1 MRTEFL
7 LQDNDT
13 TFIVQTTR
21 PTIGGLSMGIIGRL
35 RCGMALVL
43 AIGLQAG
50 QAQEFPN
57 QPIKIVVPY
66 AAGGSDYQIRAMLPM
81 LTKELGGAT
90 FVVENQG
97 AAGGQV
103 AASNV
108 AGATPNGYTLL
119 FSGGGPVLVVPLMR
133 KVNYRLENF
142 APIANITSTPLLV
155 VTKASAPYTTVQ
167 EFLAYARKNPGVINF
182 ASSGIGTTPHIVAEA
197 LQAAAD
203 IKMTHVPFQGIG
215 LAITA
220 MLSGTV
226 DLYIG
231 IPGSLLPHVQEGKLR
246 VLASTGT
253 ARSEFAP
260 QVPTLRELGFDVV
273 EATRFALFA
282 PRQTP
287 DAVLNKLSTAVRTA
301 ANSAEYI
308 ASMRKSYTTVA
319 YTNPS
324 ETMSIFAQDSKG
336 YHATLTRTGLINPD
350 QK

>member
-1 MRTEFL
+1 ME
-7 LQDNDT
+7 
-13 TFIVQTTR
+13 
-21 PTIGGLSMGIIGRL
+21 TIAKL
-35 RCGMALVL
+35 RFGMTLVL
-43 AIGLQAG
+43 AVGLQGAN
-50 QAQEFPN
+50 AQEYPN
-57 QPIKIVVPY
+57 QPIKIIVPY
-66 AAGGSDYQIRAMLPM
+66 AAGGSDYQIRAMLPA
-81 LTKELGGAT
+81 LTKELGGNAS

-103 AASNV
+103 AVSTV
-108 AGATPNGYTLL
+108 AGAPANGYTLL
-119 FSGGGPVLVVPLMR
+119 FSGGGPVLIVPLMR
-133 KVNYRLENF
+133 KVNYKLENL

-155 VTKASAPYTTVQ
+155 VARVNVPYTTVQ
-167 EFLAYARKNPGVINF
+167 EFLAYAKKNPGAVNYS
-182 ASSGIGTTPHIVAEA
+182 SSGIGTTPHIVAEA
-197 LQAAAD
+197 FQAAAD

-226 DLYIG
+226 DMYIG

-287 DAVLNKLSTAVRTA
+287 DVVLNKLSTAVRTA
-301 ANSAEYI
+301 ANSPEFI
-308 ASMRKSYTTVA
+308 ASMRKMSTTVA
-319 YTNPS
+319 YSNPS
-324 ETMSIFAQDSKG
+324 ETQNIFAQDSKA
-336 YHATLTRTGLINPD
+336 YQLTLTRTGLMNQDP
-350 QK
+350 K